1 VLILALGNA
10 IHHDSAA
17 VVAEDYEILAA
28 VQTERLTRIK
38 GDGRGAH
45 APTIAEALRV
55 AGAKLRDVDVLAAST
70 NAVDVKYFSPW
81 PWRRS
86 VNNAVAKLRGVPR
99 AAAARW
105 HGADYRG
112 LTYSAKFNPAQ
123 YMADI
128 GLRRGAQFFSYE
140 HHLAH
145 ALSALFFTDHDNA
158 LAYTADGG
166 GDNTFYSAYHLRGRK
181 LRTLHG
187 GSTESFVPGGEPVDS
202 IGLAYA
208 GMTAALGYRRNRHE
222 GKLTGLAA
230 YGEPLLAGELKSHFR
245 IIEDGRVHAD
255 FNSNEEMQDLIF
267 RLAKTTTPQNAA
279 ASIQKLT
286 EDVLLQS
293 IGVYL
298 RRTGARQVALAGGV
312 FANVLLNQ
320 RIAELPGVEEVFIFP
335 GMGDEGLAVGG
346 LYQFLLQRD
355 GWPAWLSRRRRL
367 ENVYWGG
374 AFDGELPKVFD
385 APGIA
390 RVEGEGGVAGT
401 AAELLRRGKIVAL
414 FCGRMEFGPRALGA
428 RSILASPADKSVNDT
443 LNKRLG
449 RTEFMPFAP
458 FVLEEDA
465 DEVFRLADAA
475 RHAAKFM
482 TITCEVRGEWREKI
496 PAVVHLD
503 GSARPQIVSEAQ
515 NPLYAD
521 ILRRFKQKTGLPAL
535 INTSFNAHEE
545 PIIHTPAECLRAL
558 RAGRVDYV
566 AAEAGVFAT
575 EAAIRG
581 AGT

>member
-1 VLILALGNA
+1 MLILALGNA

-17 VVAEDYEILAA
+17 VIAEDYEILAA

-38 GDGRGAH
+38 GDGQGAH

-70 NAVDVKYFSPW
+70 NAIDVKYFSPW

-86 VNNAVAKLRGVPR
+86 VNNAVAKMRGAPR
-99 AAAARW
+99 IAAARW
-105 HGADYRG
+105 HGADYRESA
-112 LTYSAKFNPAQ
+112 YSAKFNPAQ

-128 GLRRGAQFFSYE
+128 GLRPGAQFFSYE

-145 ALSALFFTDHDNA
+145 ALSALFFTGYDNA

-166 GDNTFYSAYHLRGRK
+166 GDNTFYSACHLRGRK

-202 IGLAYA
+202 IGMAYA
-208 GMTAALGYRRNRHE
+208 DMTTALGYRRNRHE

-230 YGEPLLAGELKSHFR
+230 YGEPSLAEELKSHFR
-245 IIEDGRVHAD
+245 IIEDGRIHAD
-255 FNSNEEMQDLIF
+255 FKSNEEMQDLIF

-286 EDVLLQS
+286 EDILLQS

-320 RIAELPGVEEVFIFP
+320 RIAESPGVEDVFIFP

-346 LYQFLLQRD
+346 LLQFLLERD
-355 GWPAWLSRRRRL
+355 GLPAWLSRRRRL

-374 AFDGELPKVFD
+374 AFDGELPHVFD

-390 RVEGEGGVAGT
+390 RVEGEGGVADT

-465 DEVFRLADAA
+465 DDVFHLAGAA
-475 RHAAKFM
+475 RYAAKFM
-482 TITCEVRGEWREKI
+482 TITCKVRGKWREKI

-503 GSARPQIVSEAQ
+503 GTARPQILSESQ

-545 PIIHTPAECLRAL
+545 PLIHTPAECLRAL

-566 AAEAGVFAT
+566 AGESGVFAA
-575 EAAIRG
+575 EAVIRG
-581 AGT
+581 AVK